1 MLALRRRA
9 KSGRSYYATVTLTAV
24 DAVQLEQ
31 EVGLCPPGTVKKIQG
46 TYKFAPMTPD
56 LHVGELLYI
65 LSDSWTEHSDILHRG
80 YMVEFE
86 TAWGKFCRLLF
97 STRTSVSPRWTHEPV
112 PYCSNENVAWA

>member
-9 KSGRSYYATVTLTAV
+9 KSGRSYYATVTLIAV

-46 TYKFAPMTPD
+46 TYKFTPMTPD

-65 LSDSWTEHSDILHRG
+65 LSDSWAEHPDILHRG

-86 TAWGKFCRLLF
+86 TAWGKILSPIVQYENECK
-97 STRTSVSPRWTHEPV
+97 SKVDSRTCSVL
-112 PYCSNENVAWA
+112 